1 MIVNNRL
8 PPGSSYLES
17 ELAEMLGMSRTPV
30 REAVLVLEAQGL
42 LEVRP
47 RRGIR
52 VLPLRAHDM
61 SEIYEILTELE
72 GLAAHNAAERDLSP
86 EELASLESSLEQ
98 MEEAIRKGDRAAW
111 AEADKRFHD
120 RLVAL
125 SGNERLVSLVD
136 SYNDQVHRARILT
149 LNLRPLPEKSNREH
163 RELFEAIRKGD
174 AAAARRIHTH
184 HRDGARKLIVDL
196 LQKLGFHQV

>member
-17 ELAEMLGMSRTPV
+17 ELAEMLEMSRTPV

-72 GLAAHNAAERDLSP
+72 GLAAHHAALRKLTP
-86 EELASLESSLEQ
+86 AELAAIEESLDE
-98 MEEAIRKGDRAAW
+98 MEEAVKKGDRAAW
-111 AEADKRFHD
+111 AEADKSFHD
-120 RLVAL
+120 QLVAL
-125 SGNERLVSLVD
+125 SGNERLASLVG

-149 LNLRPLPEKSNREH
+149 LHLRPLPEKSNREH
-163 RELFEAIRKGD
+163 RELYEAIKNGD
-174 AAAARRIHTH
+174 AAAARRIHTR
-184 HRDGARKLIVDL
+184 HRTGARKLIVDL